1 MPPRAS
7 KRKATAP
14 QNSSSITSADDSP
27 TASDKT
33 KTKKTDRVDSLF
45 DSYANSSLGIIDPE
59 GIEALCSD
67 MNVEHTDVRILMFA
81 WYETESSKAGL
92 FYTGKHKHGLYYLV
106 LVCVWNSLFFVISH
120 ILNPEK
126 WPMYWHSF
134 GSTILFMVRYPL
146 FYQDEWRSGMKALKV
161 DSLSKLKKG
170 LPELE
175 KEVNTPEN
183 FQDFYSYAFR
193 YCLTEE
199 KQKTVDIE
207 SVCEL
212 LNLVL
217 GSQFQSK
224 VDLLIEYLKIQSDYK
239 AINLDQ
245 WMGFLRFCKEVS

>member
-14 QNSSSITSADDSP
+14 QNSSSVTSADDSP

-33 KTKKTDRVDSLF
+33 KTKKTDRLDTLF

-67 MNVEHTDVRILMFA
+67 MSVEHTDVRILMFA
-81 WYETESSKAGL
+81 WKLKAQRQGY
-92 FYTGKHKHGLYYLV
+92 FT
-106 LVCVWNSLFFVISH
+106 
-120 ILNPEK
+120 
-126 WPMYWHSF
+126 
-134 GSTILFMVRYPL
+134 R
-146 FYQDEWRSGMKALKV
+146 DEWRSGMKALKV

-199 KQKTVDIE
+199 KQKN
-207 SVCEL
+207 C
-212 LNLVL
+212 
-217 GSQFQSK
+217 
-224 VDLLIEYLKIQSDYK
+224 
-239 AINLDQ
+239 
-245 WMGFLRFCKEVS
+245 RH

>member
-45 DSYANSSLGIIDPE
+45 DSYANSSLGIIEHAFQTGISNFLQCSHLRPNSPE

-81 WYETESSKAGL
+81 WKLKAQRQGY
-92 FYTGKHKHGLYYLV
+92 FT
-106 LVCVWNSLFFVISH
+106 
-120 ILNPEK
+120 
-126 WPMYWHSF
+126 
-134 GSTILFMVRYPL
+134 R
-146 FYQDEWRSGMKALKV
+146 DEWRSGMKALKV

-245 WMGFLRFCKEVS
+245 WMGFLRFCKEISFPDLENYDADLAWPLILDNFVDWMKEKLS

>member
-81 WYETESSKAGL
+81 WKLKAQRQGY
-92 FYTGKHKHGLYYLV
+92 FT
-106 LVCVWNSLFFVISH
+106 
-120 ILNPEK
+120 
-126 WPMYWHSF
+126 
-134 GSTILFMVRYPL
+134 R
-146 FYQDEWRSGMKALKV
+146 DEWRSGMKALKV

-199 KQKTVDIE
+199 KQKN
-207 SVCEL
+207 C
-212 LNLVL
+212 
-217 GSQFQSK
+217 
-224 VDLLIEYLKIQSDYK
+224 
-239 AINLDQ
+239 
-245 WMGFLRFCKEVS
+245 RH

>member
-7 KRKATAP
+7 KRKAAAP
-14 QNSSSITSADDSP
+14 QNSSAVTSFDDCR
-27 TASDKT
+27 TGT
-33 KTKKTDRVDSLF
+33 VVDLAPLSVSL
-45 DSYANSSLGIIDPE
+45 D
-59 GIEALCSD
+59 
-67 MNVEHTDVRILMFA
+67 FA
-81 WYETESSKAGL
+81 FAFSRNR
-92 FYTGKHKHGLYYLV
+92 GK
-106 LVCVWNSLFFVISH
+106 
-120 ILNPEK
+120 
-126 WPMYWHSF
+126 
-134 GSTILFMVRYPL
+134 
-146 FYQDEWRSGMKALKV
+146 DEWRSGLKALKV
-161 DSLSKLKKG
+161 DSLGKLKKV

-175 KEVNTPEN
+175 KEVNTQEN

-224 VDLLIEYLKIQSDYK
+224 VDSLIVFLKIQTDYK

-245 WMGFLRFCKEVS
+245 WMGFLRFCKEHIVE

>member
-7 KRKATAP
+7 KRKATASH
-14 QNSSSITSADDSP
+14 NSSSVTSADDSP
-27 TASDKT
+27 TGTITGLDNVILIAPSDKN
-33 KTKKTDRVDSLF
+33 KTKKTDRLDTLF
-45 DSYANSSLGIIDPE
+45 DSYANCSSGIIDPE

-67 MNVEHTDVRILMFA
+67 INVEHTDVRILMFA
-81 WYETESSKAGL
+81 WKLKAQRQGY
-92 FYTGKHKHGLYYLV
+92 FT
-106 LVCVWNSLFFVISH
+106 
-120 ILNPEK
+120 
-126 WPMYWHSF
+126 
-134 GSTILFMVRYPL
+134 R
-146 FYQDEWRSGMKALKV
+146 DEWRSGMKALKV

-175 KEVNTPEN
+175 KEVNTPGN

-245 WMGFLRFCKEVS
+245 WMGFLRFCKEISFPDLENYDADLAWPLILDNFVDWMKEKRS

>member
-14 QNSSSITSADDSP
+14 QNSSSITSAGDSP

-67 MNVEHTDVRILMFA
+67 MNVEHTDIRILMFA
-81 WYETESSKAGL
+81 WKLKAQRQGY
-92 FYTGKHKHGLYYLV
+92 FTRLV
-106 LVCVWNSLFFVISH
+106 QRKRLNEMDTNLVISD
-120 ILNPEK
+120 
-126 WPMYWHSF
+126 
-134 GSTILFMVRYPL
+134 
-146 FYQDEWRSGMKALKV
+146 DEWRSGMKALKV

-245 WMGFLRFCKEVS
+245 WMGFLRFCNEISFPDLENYDADLAWPLILDNFVDWMKEKLSYQFR